1 MIIISAVLKLFGL
14 NIFHLDV
21 ENKVIN
27 YICDLLIKFELGNL
41 VALIFM
47 YIDTFII
54 LKLSCNNKNNKVYYL
69 GALNLVILNYVSQ
82 QLIFT
87 NISYNLY
94 PIYSWIIL
102 IFIASVINKK
112 TNIIKPTLI
121 FSVIFIY
128 QLISLFLRN
137 VTFNQQFEL
146 MYDFLLNFDYM
157 ILLIITYYLHLMKGS
172 ESKWIYSENYSEQQ
186 ESDGVLSYSDLKTT
200 LSNWQ
205 QKFRL
210 FLNSKNNEKAF
221 VIIFLILSAIY
232 ELFNLGIIIFVAFL
246 NHTVIEC
253 IFILSSFLIT
263 KKVFGKPFHFNS
275 ASKCFI
281 VSNLTYYMLNR
292 ITFNIGISFVIP
304 ISLGIALSY
313 FTSLLVKKTEE
324 VKLYRGMKENVL
336 REICVDYN
344 LTSVETDILI
354 DFYSNKMSL
363 VKLSLKYNYSKDAI
377 WKKKKAAL
385 LKIKRQ

>member
-1 MIIISAVLKLFGL
+1 
-14 NIFHLDV
+14 
-21 ENKVIN
+21 
-27 YICDLLIKFELGNL
+27 
-41 VALIFM
+41 
-47 YIDTFII
+47 
-54 LKLSCNNKNNKVYYL
+54 
-69 GALNLVILNYVSQ
+69 
-82 QLIFT
+82 
-87 NISYNLY
+87 
-94 PIYSWIIL
+94 
-102 IFIASVINKK
+102 
-112 TNIIKPTLI
+112 
-121 FSVIFIY
+121 
-128 QLISLFLRN
+128 
-137 VTFNQQFEL
+137 
-146 MYDFLLNFDYM
+146 
-157 ILLIITYYLHLMKGS
+157 MKGS

-186 ESDGVLSYSDLKTT
+186 ESDGVSLSSALKTT